1 MIGDQNLHRRREPPF
16 EAAIYNLKTK
26 VEKTEKFRANS
37 RAELTV
43 EVGESSDPQHEKKIE
58 RSSLELAVDFSQDDV
73 AKVGSLL

>member
-1 MIGDQNLHRRREPPF
+1 MIGDQNLHRCREPPC
-16 EAAIYNLKTK
+16 EAAVYNLKTEG
-26 VEKTEKFRANS
+26 EKHGKFRANS
-37 RAELTV
+37 KAELTV

>member
-1 MIGDQNLHRRREPPF
+1 M
-16 EAAIYNLKTK
+16 
-26 VEKTEKFRANS
+26 
-37 RAELTV
+37 